1 MSSVL
6 NLEPTQKPIR
16 LLGAVF
22 GVLLFSLSLFSQA
35 NYGRILGIV
44 TDTTGGVISGAM
56 VTIIDTQRGVAR
68 TLMTDQ
74 AGEYNA
80 PTLIP
85 GAYIVRV
92 EANGFK
98 KLERQNVVVEVGKDV
113 RVDVTVQPGEQN
125 QTVTVTEA
133 IPLVET
139 TNATLGGSLSNA
151 TINDLP
157 LNGRDYQNLLGLRPG
172 VMLQPGGSPWTQST
186 NNTRPDETVWLLD
199 GILNVNWFDA
209 RPINNM
215 PSPFTDMA
223 TVLPVDAIQEFN
235 VEENPKA
242 EFGWKPGAVVNVGV
256 KSGTN
261 NLHGNAYAFG
271 RSDAFDARN
280 FFNPAPDGNGNC
292 VTNPTFPAACNKAAT
307 QLKQFGGV
315 VGGPIKKDK
324 LFFFGGYEGI
334 RSFLGNTFPVVVPQ
348 TASVGDPVNSMP
360 DAITSLQN
368 QPNFAGL
375 CNGSNGIANN
385 QVCLSPVSLAM
396 LGCTGI
402 PTTVGSYKCTG
413 AGGPNGAWGIQG
425 APSDTTNYLSTF
437 PNNNVSN
444 NYLAKIDYAINDKN
458 RINGM
463 LLTGHYHALGEDH
476 AETNANW
483 GNTVIQTTWT
493 VSGDWVYTPN
503 SRWVNEAR
511 FGYDRT
517 TFLFDPADTNIKPDG
532 SGLTG
537 GAGYPINTGSAIG
550 GMPTILIAGFDS
562 QAGQLLGSQ
571 NGRPLDS
578 SPNPYW
584 DLQDNVS
591 YLLGK
596 HALKFGGEF
605 ADIEGDSDARGG
617 QRGFFLFLGG
627 GGPPSGN
634 AFAGASTLADFFAGT
649 PSVASLLTGN
659 PNLRIKWTS
668 TAGFVQDDWRVTQR
682 LTINA
687 GLRYSYV
694 SPFHEV
700 NNQIGN
706 FLPSVGLV
714 QQGQPGVG
722 STIWKPEYHD
732 FSPRLGFAWD
742 VTGKGTTVVRG
753 GASRIYSTWAI
764 ADFVANPGS
773 QNVPGGASL
782 ATVPTGAC
790 QSVPVAGVCP
800 QTFGGNI
807 GVLSA
812 HIPGNNLNWNG
823 LVVPQGLT
831 YCNAAANALCSIAA
845 VDPNL
850 KNPYVI
856 NWNLGVQHV
865 FANDFSLDISYVGNH
880 GTLLTGQRDIN
891 QALLPAATAAPVLP
905 YGNSYPYLAF
915 INQFSNFAKSNYNS
929 MQATLT
935 KRVSHGLDFTAGYTY
950 GHGLDNGSLS
960 RFGGLPQDSTNPA
973 AEYGNS
979 DYDTRHRFTLEASY
993 ALPGKK
999 GFGQLM
1005 EGWKI
1010 NGILNVATGQPWLV
1024 NDMNDNFSNTSE
1036 LTDRWDFFGNPSD
1049 FISSA
1054 ESIPH
1059 CVFLQ
1064 APASGVTLGNIGPA
1078 TCTEQSGVSGLV
1090 TTLPSSLGAQCLKVA
1105 PDLNTLAG
1113 NAAFPTAAG
1122 PVTIPGGGCYVKGNS
1137 VMVPPVFGTFG
1148 TMGRGLFRDPGFKN
1162 LDFSIFKDF
1171 KWRERYGAEFRVEF
1185 FNILNHPNLANPY
1198 GGVVGS
1204 NIGDDP
1210 SVGHSFGCG
1219 CGTPDIING
1228 NPVLGSGGARVMQL
1242 GLKLSF

>member
-1 MSSVL
+1 MNSVL
-6 NLEPTQKPIR
+6 KVPGAKRATPV
-16 LLGAVF
+16 LGAIL
-22 GVLLFSLSLFSQA
+22 GVVLFSLSAFSQA

-44 TDTTGGVISGAM
+44 TDTTGGVISGAT
-56 VTIIDTQRGVAR
+56 VTVIDTQRGVAR

-85 GAYIVRV
+85 GTYTVRV
-92 EANGFK
+92 EAAGFK

-113 RVDVTVQPGEQN
+113 RVDATVQPGEQN

-139 TNATLGGSLSNA
+139 TNATLGGALSNA

-172 VMLQPGGSPWTQST
+172 VMMQPGGSPWTQST
-186 NNTRPDETVWLLD
+186 NNIRPDETVWLLD

-280 FFNPAPDGNGNC
+280 YFNPAPDANGTC
-292 VTNPTFPAACNKAAT
+292 VTNPTFPAACAKAQT

-315 VGGPIKKDK
+315 VGGPIIKDK

-348 TASVGDPVNSMP
+348 TASVGNSQSSMP
-360 DAITSLQN
+360 DAIASLQT
-368 QPNFAGL
+368 QGFTQL
-375 CNGSNGIANN
+375 CSSTITSN
-385 QVCLSPVSLAM
+385 CLSPVSLAL
-396 LGCTGI
+396 LGCTGT
-402 PTTVGSYKCTG
+402 PATVGSYACTG

-476 AETNANW
+476 AEVNAAW
-483 GNTVIQTTWT
+483 GNNVVQTTWT

-517 TFLFDPADTNIKPDG
+517 VFLFDPADSNIKPDG

-537 GAGYPINTGSAIG
+537 GSGYPINTGSVIG
-550 GMPTILIAGFDS
+550 GMPTIQVAGFDS

-596 HALKFGGEF
+596 HALKFGFEF
-605 ADIEGDSDARGG
+605 AHIEGDSDARGG
-617 QRGFFLFLGG
+617 QRGFFLFLGPG
-627 GGPPSGN
+627 FPFAGN
-634 AFAGASTLADFFAGT
+634 AFPGASPLADFFAGT

-659 PNLRIKWTS
+659 PNLRILWTS
-668 TAGFVQDDWRVTQR
+668 TAGFVQDDWRITPKF
-682 LTINA
+682 TINA
-687 GLRYSYV
+687 GLRYSYI

-700 NNQIGN
+700 NNQLGN
-706 FLPSVGLV
+706 FIPSVGLV

-722 STIWKPEYHD
+722 STIWKPEYND

-753 GASRIYSTWAI
+753 GLSRIYSTFAI

-790 QSVPVAGVCP
+790 TTNVLPCP
-800 QTFGGNI
+800 STFGGNI
-807 GVLSA
+807 GVLSTRVL
-812 HIPGNNLNWNG
+812 GSNLNWNG
-823 LVVPQGLT
+823 AIFPPNLT
-831 YCNAAANALCSIAA
+831 YCTATSQCSIAA

-856 NWNLGVQHV
+856 NYNLGVQHA
-865 FANDFSLDISYVGNH
+865 FANDFSLEIGYVGNH
-880 GTLLTGQRDIN
+880 GVRLTGQRDIN
-891 QALLPAATAAPVLP
+891 QPILPALNPSNTPYAAQF
-905 YGNSYPYLAF
+905 PYLLF
-915 INQFSNFAKSNYNS
+915 INQFSNFARSNYNS
-929 MQATLT
+929 FQATLT
-935 KRVSHGLDFTAGYTY
+935 KRVSHGVDFTAGYTY

-979 DYDTRHRFTLEASY
+979 DYDTRHRFTFEASY

-999 GFGQLM
+999 GFGQLL
-1005 EGWKI
+1005 EGWKV
-1010 NGILNVATGQPWLV
+1010 NGILTVATGQPWLV
-1024 NDMNDNFSNTSE
+1024 DDSSDNFSNTSE
-1036 LTDRWDFFGNPSD
+1036 GTDRWDFFGNPND
-1049 FISSA
+1049 FLSSA

-1059 CVFLQ
+1059 CAFLQ
-1064 APASGVTLGNIGPA
+1064 APTTGVTFTNIGPA

-1090 TTLPSSLGAQCLKVA
+1090 TTLAPSLGAKCLTVA
-1105 PDLNTLAG
+1105 PDPTTLA
-1113 NAAFPTAAG
+1113 T
-1122 PVTIPGGGCYVKGNS
+1122 GGCYVKGNS
-1137 VMVPPVFGTFG
+1137 AMVPPTFGTFG
-1148 TMGRGLFRDPGFKN
+1148 TMGRGLFRDPGFRN
-1162 LDFSIFKDF
+1162 LDFSVFKDF
-1171 KWRERYGAEFRVEF
+1171 KFKERFGAEFRVEF

-1210 SVGHSFGCG
+1210 SVSHSFGCG

-1242 GLKLSF
+1242 GLKLNF

>member
-1 MSSVL
+1 MHSVL
-6 NLEPTQKPIR
+6 KVPRASRATSVLSA
-16 LLGAVF
+16 LV
-22 GVLLFSLSLFSQA
+22 GVLVFSVALFSQA

-44 TDTTGGVISGAM
+44 TDQTGGVISGAT
-56 VTIIDTQRGVAR
+56 VTVIDTQRGVAR

-85 GAYIVRV
+85 GTYLVRV
-92 EANGFK
+92 EAAGFK

-151 TINDLP
+151 AINDLP
-157 LNGRDYQNLLGLRPG
+157 LNGRNYQNLLGLRPG

-186 NNTRPDETVWLLD
+186 NNIRPDETVWLLD

-256 KSGTN
+256 RSGTN
-261 NLHGNAYAFG
+261 TLHGSAYAFG

-280 FFNPAPDGNGNC
+280 FFNPAPVNGVC
-292 VTNPTFPAACNKAAT
+292 VPNPGLLAACDKAPT

-334 RSFLGNTFPVVVPQ
+334 RSFLGNTFPVVVPE
-348 TASVGDPVNSMP
+348 TASGTPSANCPAGVIGDCANSMV
-360 DAITSLQN
+360 DAIRSLQ
-368 QPNFAGL
+368 A
-375 CNGSNGIANN
+375 NGVA
-385 QVCLSPVSLAM
+385 VSPVSLAIM
-396 LGCTGI
+396 GCPSGLLTAASTCTG
-402 PTTVGSYKCTG
+402 GLLQ
-413 AGGPNGAWGIQG
+413 N
-425 APSDTTNYLSTF
+425 APSNTTGYLSTF
-437 PNNNVSN
+437 PNDNVSN

-463 LLTGHYHALGEDH
+463 LLTGHYHAVGEDH
-476 AETNANW
+476 AAVNANW
-483 GNTVIQTTWT
+483 GDNVTQTTWT
-493 VSGDWVYTPN
+493 VSGNWVYTPS
-503 SRWVNEAR
+503 SRVVNEAR

-517 TFLFDPADTNIKPDG
+517 TFLFDPQDANVKPDG

-537 GAGYPINTGSAIG
+537 GAGYPINTGAAIG
-550 GMPTILIAGFDS
+550 GFPVIVVAGFNS

-571 NGRPLDS
+571 GGRPLDS

-584 DLQDNVS
+584 DLQDSVS
-591 YLLGK
+591 YLIGK
-596 HALKFGGEF
+596 HALKFGVEF
-605 ADIEGDSDARGG
+605 AHIEGDADSHD
-617 QRGFFLFLGG
+617 QRGRIFFFGP
-627 GGPPSGN
+627 GGPPAGN
-634 AFAGASTLADFFAGT
+634 AFPGASPLADFFAGT
-649 PSVASLLTGN
+649 PSFGTLLTGN
-659 PNLRIKWTS
+659 PKVRLTWTS
-668 TAGFVQDDWRVTQR
+668 TAGFVQDDWRVTPK

-694 SPFHEV
+694 SPMHEV
-700 NNQIGN
+700 NNQIGS
-706 FLPSVGLV
+706 FLPAVGLV
-714 QQGQPGVG
+714 QQGQAGVG
-722 STIWKPEYHD
+722 STLWKPEYHD

-753 GASRIYSTWAI
+753 GASRIYSTFAI
-764 ADFVANPGS
+764 ADFVANPGA

-790 QSVPVAGVCP
+790 QTPPAGGSCP
-800 QTFGGNI
+800 QTFGGN
-807 GVLSA
+807 LSVISA
-812 HIPGNNLNWNG
+812 KISGGTLGANWNG
-823 LVVPQGLT
+823 VVFPQGLT
-831 YCNAAANALCSIAA
+831 YCNAAANAPCNIAA

-850 KNPYVI
+850 RNPYI
-856 NWNLGVQHV
+856 LNYNLDVQHV
-865 FANDFSLDISYVGNH
+865 FGSNLSLEIGYVGNR
-880 GTLLTGQRDIN
+880 GVLLTGQRDLN
-891 QALLPAATAAPVLP
+891 QAILPAAVAVQP
-905 YGNSYPYLAF
+905 YANQYPYLNA
-915 INQFSNFAKSNYNS
+915 INQFSNFATSTYNS
-929 MQATLT
+929 LQATVT

-950 GHGLDNGSLS
+950 GHGLDNGSLT
-960 RFGGLPQDSTNPA
+960 RFGGLPQDSSNPA
-973 AEYGNS
+973 AEYSSS
-979 DYDTRHRFTLEASY
+979 DYDTRHRFTFEASY
-993 ALPGKK
+993 AIPGKK
-999 GFGQLM
+999 GYGQLL

-1010 NGILNVATGQPWLV
+1010 NGILNIATGQPWIV
-1024 NDMNDNFSNTSE
+1024 IDSGNNFSNTSE
-1036 LTDRWDFFGNPSD
+1036 NTDRWDFFGNPKDFRSGSESFPFCKGFNAANLSD
-1049 FISSA
+1049 M
-1054 ESIPH
+1054 
-1059 CVFLQ
+1059 
-1064 APASGVTLGNIGPA
+1064 SGV
-1078 TCTEQSGVSGLV
+1078 TCTEQSGVNGQV
-1090 TTLPSSLGAQCLKVA
+1090 TALPSSLGAKCTAVA
-1105 PDLNTLAG
+1105 PDPNTLAQ
-1113 NAAFPTAAG
+1113 
-1122 PVTIPGGGCYVKGNS
+1122 GGCYVKGNS
-1137 VMVPPVFGTFG
+1137 VMAPPVFGTFG
-1148 TMGRGLFRDPGFKN
+1148 TMGRNLFYDPGFKN
-1162 LDFSIFKDF
+1162 LDFSVFKDF
-1171 KWRERYGAEFRVEF
+1171 KFHERFGAEFRVEF
-1185 FNILNHPNLANPY
+1185 FNVLNHPNLANPY

-1210 SVGHSFGCG
+1210 SVSHSFGCG

>member
-1 MSSVL
+1 MNSVL
-6 NLEPTQKPIR
+6 KVPRARRATPV
-16 LLGAVF
+16 LGAIL
-22 GVLLFSLSLFSQA
+22 GVVLFSLSAFSQA

-44 TDTTGGVISGAM
+44 TDTTGGVISGAT
-56 VTIIDTQRGVAR
+56 VTVIDTQRGVAR

-85 GAYIVRV
+85 GTYLVRV
-92 EANGFK
+92 EAMGFK
-98 KLERQNVVVEVGKDV
+98 KLERQNVVIQVGQDV
-113 RVDVTVQPGEQN
+113 RVDVTVQPGEQT

-139 TNATLGGSLSNA
+139 TNATLGGALSNA

-186 NNTRPDETVWLLD
+186 NNIRPDETVWLLD

-235 VEENPKA
+235 IEENPKA
-242 EFGWKPGAVVNVGV
+242 EFGWKPGAVVNVGI

-261 NLHGNAYAFG
+261 TLHGNAYAFG
-271 RSDAFDARN
+271 RDDSFDARN
-280 FFNPAPDGNGNC
+280 YFNPSPVDGVC
-292 VTNPTFPAACNKAAT
+292 VQNPTFLPACNKAPV
-307 QLKQFGGV
+307 QFEQFGGV

-334 RSFLGNTFPVVVPQ
+334 RSFLGNTFPVLVPE
-348 TASVGDPVNSMP
+348 TASQATAANPVGDPQHSMV
-360 DAITSLQN
+360 DAIRALQAVGVT
-368 QPNFAGL
+368 P
-375 CNGSNGIANN
+375 
-385 QVCLSPVSLAM
+385 SPVSLGI
-396 LGCTGI
+396 LGCPSGALTAAS
-402 PTTVGSYKCTG
+402 TCTG
-413 AGGPNGAWGIQG
+413 NLLQN

-476 AETNANW
+476 AATNVNW
-483 GNTVIQTTWT
+483 GDNVIQTTWT
-493 VSGDWVYTPN
+493 VSGDWVYTPT
-503 SRWVNEAR
+503 SRIVNEAR

-517 TFLFDPADTNIKPDG
+517 VFLFDPADAKVLPNG
-532 SGLTG
+532 VQ
-537 GAGYPINTGSAIG
+537 YPINTGAAIG
-550 GMPTILIAGFDS
+550 GFPTITVGGFDS

-571 NGRPLDS
+571 GGRPLDS
-578 SPNPYW
+578 APNPYW
-584 DLQDNVS
+584 DLQDSVS

-605 ADIEGDSDARGG
+605 AHIEGDSDAHD
-617 QRGFFLFLGG
+617 QRGHIFFFGG
-627 GGPPSGN
+627 ATPQITGG
-634 AFAGASTLADFFAGT
+634 STSLEDFFAGNPT
-649 PSVASLLTGN
+649 FGALLTGN
-659 PNLRIKWTS
+659 PNVRILWTS
-668 TAGFVQDDWRVTQR
+668 TAGFVQDDWRITPK

-694 SPFHEV
+694 SPMHEV
-700 NNQIGN
+700 NNQIGS
-706 FLPSVGLV
+706 FLPGVGLV
-714 QQGQPGVG
+714 QQGQSGVG
-722 STIWKPEYHD
+722 STLWKPNYDD

-753 GASRIYSTWAI
+753 GASRIYSTFAI

-790 QSVPVAGVCP
+790 TAPVTPCP
-800 QTFGGNI
+800 STYGGNLAVI
-807 GVLSA
+807 SA
-812 HIPGNNLNWNG
+812 QIPGSTLGANWNG
-823 LVVPQGLT
+823 VVFPQGLT
-831 YCNAAANALCSIAA
+831 YCTATAQCNIAA

-850 KNPYVI
+850 RNPYVI
-856 NWNLGVQHV
+856 NYNLGVQHA
-865 FANDFSLDISYVGNH
+865 FANDFSLEVGYVGNH
-880 GTLLTGQRDIN
+880 GVLLTGQRDIN
-891 QALLPAATAAPVLP
+891 QPILPSVTSVPVLP
-905 YGNSYPYLAF
+905 FANQSPYLHF

-929 MQATLT
+929 LQATLT
-935 KRVSHGLDFTAGYTY
+935 KRVSHGVDFTAGYTY
-950 GHGLDNGSLS
+950 GHGLDNGSLT
-960 RFGGLPQDSTNPA
+960 RFGGLPQDSTNPV

-979 DYDTRHRFTLEASY
+979 DYDTRHRFTFEASY

-999 GFGQLM
+999 GFGQLL
-1005 EGWKI
+1005 EGWKV
-1010 NGILNVATGQPWLV
+1010 NGILTVATGQPWLV
-1024 NDMNDNFSNTSE
+1024 DDSTDNFSNTSE
-1036 LTDRWDFFGNPSD
+1036 FTDRWDFFGNPSD
-1049 FISSA
+1049 FLSSA
-1054 ESIPH
+1054 ESIPF
-1059 CVFLQ
+1059 CTGFN
-1064 APASGVTLGNIGPA
+1064 PANINDLSKV

-1090 TTLPSSLGAQCLKVA
+1090 TTLPSSLGAKCVAVA
-1105 PDLNTLAG
+1105 PDINTLAG
-1113 NAAFPTAAG
+1113 NPAFPTATG
-1122 PVTIPGGGCYVKGNS
+1122 PTAILPGGCYVKGNS

-1148 TMGRGLFRDPGFKN
+1148 TMGRGLFRDPGFRN
-1162 LDFSIFKDF
+1162 LDFSVFKDF
-1171 KWRERYGAEFRVEF
+1171 KWKERFGAEFRVEL

-1210 SVGHSFGCG
+1210 SISHSFGCG

>member
-1 MSSVL
+1 MNLALKVPRACRATSVL
-6 NLEPTQKPIR
+6 
-16 LLGAVF
+16 GALV
-22 GVLLFSLSLFSQA
+22 GVLVFSLSLFSQA

-44 TDTTGGVISGAM
+44 TDQTGGVISGAT
-56 VTIIDTQRGVAR
+56 VTVIDTQRGVAR

-85 GAYIVRV
+85 GTYTVRV
-92 EANGFK
+92 EAAGFK

-113 RVDVTVQPGEQN
+113 RVDATVQPGEQN
-125 QTVTVTEA
+125 QTVTVTES

-139 TNATLGGSLSNA
+139 TNATLGGALSNA

-172 VMLQPGGSPWTQST
+172 VMMQPGGSPWTQST
-186 NNTRPDETVWLLD
+186 NNIRPDETVWLLD

-261 NLHGNAYAFG
+261 NFHGNAYAFG

-280 FFNPAPDGNGNC
+280 YFNPAPDANGTC
-292 VTNPTFPAACNKAAT
+292 VTNPSFPAACNKAQT

-315 VGGPIKKDK
+315 VGGPIIKDK

-360 DAITSLQN
+360 DAISSLQK
-368 QPNFAGL
+368 AGFTQL
-375 CNGSNGIANN
+375 CSSTITSN
-385 QVCLSPVSLAM
+385 CLSPVSLAM
-396 LGCTGI
+396 LGCTGT
-402 PTTVGSYKCTG
+402 PAAVGSYTCTG

-476 AETNANW
+476 AETNAAW
-483 GNTVIQTTWT
+483 GNNVVQTTWT

-517 TFLFDPADTNIKPDG
+517 VFLFDPADTNIKPDG

-550 GMPTILIAGFDS
+550 GMPTILVAGFDS

-596 HALKFGGEF
+596 HALKFGFEF
-605 ADIEGDSDARGG
+605 AHIEGDSDVRGG
-617 QRGFFLFLGG
+617 QRGFFLFLGPG
-627 GGPPSGN
+627 FPFAGN
-634 AFAGASTLADFFAGT
+634 AFPGASPLADFFAGT

-659 PNLRIKWTS
+659 PNLRILWTS
-668 TAGFVQDDWRVTQR
+668 TAGFVQDDWRITPKF
-682 LTINA
+682 TINA
-687 GLRYSYV
+687 GLRYSYI

-700 NNQIGN
+700 NNQLGN
-706 FLPSVGLV
+706 FIPSVGLV

-722 STIWKPEYHD
+722 STIWKPEYND

-753 GASRIYSTWAI
+753 GLSRIYSTFAI

-790 QSVPVAGVCP
+790 TTNVSPCP
-800 QTFGGNI
+800 STFGGNI
-807 GVLSA
+807 GVLSTRVL
-812 HIPGNNLNWNG
+812 GSNLNWNG
-823 LVVPQGLT
+823 VVFPPNLT
-831 YCNAAANALCSIAA
+831 YCTATSQCSIAA

-850 KNPYVI
+850 RNPYVI
-856 NWNLGVQHV
+856 NYNLGVQHA
-865 FANDFSLDISYVGNH
+865 FANDFSLASE
-880 GTLLTGQRDIN
+880 QR
-891 QALLPAATAAPVLP
+891 
-905 YGNSYPYLAF
+905 
-915 INQFSNFAKSNYNS
+915 
-929 MQATLT
+929 
-935 KRVSHGLDFTAGYTY
+935 
-950 GHGLDNGSLS
+950 
-960 RFGGLPQDSTNPA
+960 
-973 AEYGNS
+973 
-979 DYDTRHRFTLEASY
+979 
-993 ALPGKK
+993 
-999 GFGQLM
+999 
-1005 EGWKI
+1005 
-1010 NGILNVATGQPWLV
+1010 LV
-1024 NDMNDNFSNTSE
+1024 RLRN
-1036 LTDRWDFFGNPSD
+1036 
-1049 FISSA
+1049 
-1054 ESIPH
+1054 
-1059 CVFLQ
+1059 
-1064 APASGVTLGNIGPA
+1064 
-1078 TCTEQSGVSGLV
+1078 
-1090 TTLPSSLGAQCLKVA
+1090 
-1105 PDLNTLAG
+1105 
-1113 NAAFPTAAG
+1113 
-1122 PVTIPGGGCYVKGNS
+1122 
-1137 VMVPPVFGTFG
+1137 
-1148 TMGRGLFRDPGFKN
+1148 
-1162 LDFSIFKDF
+1162 
-1171 KWRERYGAEFRVEF
+1171 
-1185 FNILNHPNLANPY
+1185 
-1198 GGVVGS
+1198 
-1204 NIGDDP
+1204 
-1210 SVGHSFGCG
+1210 
-1219 CGTPDIING
+1219 
-1228 NPVLGSGGARVMQL
+1228 
-1242 GLKLSF
+1242 

>member
-1 MSSVL
+1 MSFVWKIARASTTRCV
-6 NLEPTQKPIR
+6 
-16 LLGAVF
+16 LGALV
-22 GVLLFSLSLFSQA
+22 GVLVFSLAVFSQA

-44 TDTTGGVISGAM
+44 TDQTGGVISGAT
-56 VTIIDTQRGVAR
+56 VTVIDTQRGVAR

-85 GAYIVRV
+85 GTYVVRV
-92 EANGFK
+92 EAAGFK
-98 KLERQNVVVEVGKDV
+98 KLERQNVLVEVGKDV

-125 QTVTVTEA
+125 QTVTVTES

-151 TINDLP
+151 AINDLP
-157 LNGRDYQNLLGLRPG
+157 LNGRNYQNLLGLRPG

-186 NNTRPDETVWLLD
+186 NNIRPDETVWLLD

-280 FFNPAPDGNGNC
+280 FFNPAPDGNGTC

-307 QLKQFGGV
+307 QLKQFGAV

-334 RSFLGNTFPVVVPQ
+334 RSFLGNTFPVNVPQ
-348 TASVGDPVNSMP
+348 TAPVGDPVNSMP
-360 DAITSLQN
+360 DAIASLQN
-368 QPNFAGL
+368 HGFTQL
-375 CNGSNGIANN
+375 CSSTITSN
-385 QVCLSPVSLAM
+385 CLSPVSLAI
-396 LGCTGI
+396 LGCTGT
-402 PTTVGSYKCTG
+402 PAKVGSYACTG

-425 APSDTTNYLSTF
+425 APSNTTNYLSTF

-476 AETNANW
+476 AETNGAW
-483 GNTVIQTTWT
+483 GNNVVQTTWT
-493 VSGDWVYTPN
+493 VSGNWVYTPN

-517 TFLFDPADTNIKPDG
+517 VFLFDPADTNVKPDG

-537 GAGYPINTGSAIG
+537 GAGYPINTGSVIG
-550 GMPTILIAGFDS
+550 GFPTVIVAGFDS

-571 NGRPLDS
+571 AGRPLDS

-584 DLQDNVS
+584 DLQDSVS

-605 ADIEGDSDARGG
+605 AHIEGDSDARAG
-617 QRGFFLFLGG
+617 QRGLIFFF
-627 GGPPSGN
+627 GPGFPFAGN
-634 AFAGASTLADFFAGT
+634 AFLGASPLADFFAGT
-649 PSVASLLTGN
+649 PSIGSLLTGN
-659 PNLRIKWTS
+659 PKVRITWTS
-668 TAGFVQDDWRVTQR
+668 TAGFVQDDWRITPKF
-682 LTINA
+682 TINA
-687 GLRYSYV
+687 GLRYSYI
-694 SPFHEV
+694 SPMHEV
-700 NNQIGN
+700 NNQLGN
-706 FLPSVGLV
+706 FLPSVGIV
-714 QQGQPGVG
+714 QQGQSGVG
-722 STIWKPEYHD
+722 NTVWKPEYND

-753 GASRIYSTWAI
+753 GLSRIYSTFAI
-764 ADFVANPGS
+764 ADFVANPGA

-790 QSVPVAGVCP
+790 QTVPVGGSCP
-800 QTFGGNI
+800 QTFGGNLA
-807 GVLSA
+807 VLSA
-812 HIPGNNLNWNG
+812 RLLGSNLNWNN
-823 LVVPQGLT
+823 VVFPQGLT
-831 YCNAAANALCSIAA
+831 YCTATSQCSIAA

-856 NWNLGVQHV
+856 NYNLDVQHV
-865 FANDFSLDISYVGNH
+865 FGNNLSLEIGYVGNH
-880 GTLLTGQRDIN
+880 GVRLTGQRDIN
-891 QALLPAATAAPVLP
+891 QAILPAVTPVLP
-905 YGNSYPYLAF
+905 YSSQFPYLAF
-915 INQFSNFAKSNYNS
+915 INQFSNFGHSTYNS
-929 MQATLT
+929 LQVTLT

-960 RFGGLPQDSTNPA
+960 RFGGLPQDSTNPQ
-973 AEYGNS
+973 AEYANS
-979 DYDTRHRFTLEASY
+979 DYDTRHRFSLEASY

-999 GFGQLM
+999 GFGQLL

-1010 NGILNVATGQPWLV
+1010 NGILNVATGQPWWV
-1024 NDMNDNFSNTSE
+1024 IDSGDNFSNTSE
-1036 LTDRWDFFGNPSD
+1036 ATDRWDFFGNPKD
-1049 FISSA
+1049 FQSGS

-1059 CVFLQ
+1059 CGGFN
-1064 APASGVTLGNIGPA
+1064 PANINDMSGV

-1090 TTLPSSLGAQCLKVA
+1090 TTLPSSLGAKCAAVA
-1105 PDLNTLAG
+1105 PNATTLA
-1113 NAAFPTAAG
+1113 T
-1122 PVTIPGGGCYVKGNS
+1122 GGCYVKGNS
-1137 VMVPPVFGTFG
+1137 VMTPPVFGTFG
-1148 TMGRGLFRDPGFKN
+1148 TMGRNLFYDPGFKN
-1162 LDFSIFKDF
+1162 LDFSVFKDF
-1171 KWRERYGAEFRVEF
+1171 KFHERFGAEFRVEF
-1185 FNILNHPNLANPY
+1185 FNVLNHPNLANPY

-1204 NIGDDP
+1204 NIGDDA
-1210 SVGHSFGCG
+1210 SISHSFGCG

>member
-1 MSSVL
+1 MSFGTSGFRTSFWALTTRVAFLFLATLSVL
-6 NLEPTQKPIR
+6 
-16 LLGAVF
+16 VC
-22 GVLLFSLSLFSQA
+22 SLPLFSQA

-44 TDTTGGVISGAM
+44 TDQTGGVISGAT
-56 VTIIDTQRGVAR
+56 VTVIDTQRGVAR
-68 TLMTDQ
+68 TLTTDQ

-85 GAYIVRV
+85 GTYTVRV
-92 EANGFK
+92 EAQGFK
-98 KLERQNVVVEVGKDV
+98 KLERQNIVLEVGKDV

-125 QTVTVTEA
+125 QTITVTEA

-157 LNGRDYQNLLGLRPG
+157 LNGRNYQNLLGLRPG

-186 NNTRPDETVWLLD
+186 NNIRPDETVWLLD

-256 KSGTN
+256 RSGTN
-261 NLHGNAYAFG
+261 TLHGSAYAFG

-280 FFNPAPDGNGNC
+280 FFNPAPVNGVC
-292 VTNPTFPAACNKAAT
+292 VPNPSFLAACNKAPT

-324 LFFFGGYEGI
+324 LFFFGSYEGI

-360 DAITSLQN
+360 DAITALESA
-368 QPNFAGL
+368 PGFAGL
-375 CNGSNGIANN
+375 CNGANGPT
-385 QVCLSPVSLAM
+385 CLSPVSLKI
-396 LGCTGI
+396 LGCT
-402 PTTVGSYKCTG
+402 PTAGVAGPYSCTG
-413 AGGPNGAWGIQG
+413 GLLQN

-463 LLTGHYHALGEDH
+463 LLTGHYTALGEDH
-476 AETNANW
+476 AATNANW
-483 GNTVIQTTWT
+483 GDNVVQTTWT
-493 VSGDWVYTPN
+493 ISGDWVYTPS
-503 SRWVNEAR
+503 SRIVNEAR

-517 TFLFDPADTNIKPDG
+517 TFLFDPADANVKPDG

-537 GAGYPINTGSAIG
+537 GAGYPINTGAAIG
-550 GMPTILIAGFDS
+550 GFPTITVGGFDS
-562 QAGQLLGSQ
+562 QAGQLFGSQ
-571 NGRPLDS
+571 GGRPLDS
-578 SPNPYW
+578 APNPYS
-584 DLQDNVS
+584 DFQDSVS

-605 ADIEGDSDARGG
+605 AHIEGDSDAHD
-617 QRGFFLFLGG
+617 QRGRVFFFGG
-627 GGPPSGN
+627 GTPGPTDCG
-634 AFAGASTLADFFAGT
+634 GASCPLEDFFAGNPT
-649 PSVASLLTGN
+649 FGAELTGD
-659 PNLRIKWTS
+659 PKVRITWTS
-668 TAGFVQDDWRVTQR
+668 TAGFVQDDWRVTPK
-682 LTINA
+682 LTINL

-694 SPFHEV
+694 SPMHEV

-706 FLPSVGLV
+706 FLPAVGLV
-714 QQGQPGVG
+714 QEGQAGVG
-722 STIWKPEYHD
+722 NTLWKPEYND
-732 FSPRLGFAWD
+732 FSPRFGFAWD

-753 GASRIYSTWAI
+753 GASRIYSTFAI

-782 ATVPTGAC
+782 ATVPSGAC
-790 QSVPVAGVCP
+790 TANVSPCP
-800 QTFGGNI
+800 ATFGGNLAVI
-807 GVLSA
+807 SA
-812 HIPGNNLNWNG
+812 HISGGNLNWNG
-823 LVVPQGLT
+823 VVFPQGLT
-831 YCNAAANALCSIAA
+831 YCTASAQCNIAA
-845 VDPNL
+845 VDPHL
-850 KNPYVI
+850 RNPYLL
-856 NWNLGVQHV
+856 NYNLDVQHV
-865 FANDFSLDISYVGNH
+865 FGNNLSLEIGYVGNR
-880 GTLLTGQRDIN
+880 GVLLTGQRDLN
-891 QALLPAATAAPVLP
+891 QAILPATVAVQP
-905 YGNSYPYLAF
+905 YASQYPYLNV
-915 INQFSNFAKSNYNS
+915 INQFSNFATSTYNS
-929 MQATLT
+929 LQLTLT

-973 AEYGNS
+973 GEYASS
-979 DYDTRHRFTLEASY
+979 DYDTRHRFTFEASY

-999 GFGQLM
+999 GYGQLL
-1005 EGWKI
+1005 EGWKV
-1010 NGILNVATGQPWLV
+1010 NGILNVATGQPWIV
-1024 NDMNDNFSNTSE
+1024 IDSGDNFSNTSE
-1036 LTDRWDFFGNPSD
+1036 FTDRWDFFGNPKD
-1049 FISSA
+1049 FQSGS

-1059 CVFLQ
+1059 CGFPN
-1064 APASGVTLGNIGPA
+1064 APPVGVTLANIGPA
-1078 TCTEQSGVSGLV
+1078 VCTEQSGVSGQV
-1090 TTLPSSLGAQCLKVA
+1090 TTLPSSLGAQCTAVA
-1105 PDLNTLAG
+1105 PDAKTLA
-1113 NAAFPTAAG
+1113 T
-1122 PVTIPGGGCYVKGNS
+1122 GGCYVKGNS
-1137 VMVPPVFGTFG
+1137 VMAPPLAGTFG
-1148 TMGRGLFRDPGFKN
+1148 TMGRNLFYDPGFKN
-1162 LDFSIFKDF
+1162 LDFSVFKDF
-1171 KWRERYGAEFRVEF
+1171 KFHERFGAEFRVEF
-1185 FNILNHPNLANPY
+1185 FNVLNHPNLANPY

-1210 SVGHSFGCG
+1210 SISHSFGCG

>member
-812 HIPGNNLNWNG
+812 HIPGSNLNWNG

-935 KRVSHGLDFTAGYTY
+935 KRVSHGLDFTAGYTF

>member
-1 MSSVL
+1 
-6 NLEPTQKPIR
+6 
-16 LLGAVF
+16 
-22 GVLLFSLSLFSQA
+22 
-35 NYGRILGIV
+35 
-44 TDTTGGVISGAM
+44 
-56 VTIIDTQRGVAR
+56 
-68 TLMTDQ
+68 MTDQ

-85 GAYIVRV
+85 GTYTVRV
-92 EANGFK
+92 EAMGFK
-98 KLERQNVVVEVGKDV
+98 KLERQNVVIQVGQDV
-113 RVDVTVQPGEQN
+113 RVDVTVQPGEQT

-139 TNATLGGSLSNA
+139 TNATLGGALSNA

-172 VMLQPGGSPWTQST
+172 VMMQPGGSPWTQST
-186 NNTRPDETVWLLD
+186 NNIRPDETVWLLD

-261 NLHGNAYAFG
+261 SLHGAAYAFG

-280 FFNPAPDGNGNC
+280 FFNPGPAADGSC
-292 VTNPTFPAACNKAAT
+292 VLNSTFAAACNKVAT

-334 RSFLGNTFPVVVPQ
+334 RSFLGNTFPVTVPE

-360 DAITSLQN
+360 DAITSLQ
-368 QPNFAGL
+368 QHGFT
-375 CNGSNGIANN
+375 
-385 QVCLSPVSLAM
+385 QVCTNAITSSCLSPVSLAL
-396 LGCTGI
+396 LGCTG
-402 PTTVGSYKCTG
+402 TAAVVGSYSCTG

-425 APSDTTNYLSTF
+425 APSTTTNYISTF
-437 PNNNVSN
+437 PNNNVSD

-476 AETNANW
+476 AEVNAGW
-483 GNTVIQTTWT
+483 GNNVVQTTWT

-517 TFLFDPADTNIKPDG
+517 VFLFDPADSNIPADG

-537 GAGYPINTGSAIG
+537 GAGYPINTGSLVG
-550 GMPTILIAGFDS
+550 GMPTIVIAGFDS
-562 QAGQLLGSQ
+562 QASQLLGSQ

-596 HALKFGGEF
+596 HALKFGFEF
-605 ADIEGDSDARGG
+605 AHIEGDSDARGG
-617 QRGFFLFLGG
+617 QRGFIQFLGAG
-627 GGPPSGN
+627 FPFAGN
-634 AFAGASTLADFFAGT
+634 AFPGASPLSDFFAGT
-649 PSVASLLTGN
+649 PSNGSLLTGN
-659 PNLRIKWTS
+659 PNLRILWTS
-668 TAGFVQDDWRVTQR
+668 TAGFIQDDWRITPK

-687 GLRYSYV
+687 GLRYSYI

-700 NNQIGN
+700 NNQLGN
-706 FLPSVGLV
+706 FIPSVGLV

-722 STIWKPEYHD
+722 STLWKPEYHD

-753 GASRIYSTWAI
+753 GVSRIYSTFAI
-764 ADFVANPGS
+764 ADFVANPGA

-790 QSVPVAGVCP
+790 TTNVIPCP
-800 QTFGGNI
+800 ATFGGNI
-807 GVLSA
+807 AVVSA
-812 HIPGNNLNWNG
+812 RVIGSSMNWNG
-823 LVVPQGLT
+823 SVFPNLSFCTASAQ
-831 YCNAAANALCSIAA
+831 CNVAA

-856 NWNLGVQHV
+856 NYNLGLQHV
-865 FANDFSLDISYVGNH
+865 FANDFSLEIGYVGNH
-880 GTLLTGQRDIN
+880 GALLTGQRDLN
-891 QALLPAATAAPVLP
+891 QAILPAVTPALP
-905 YGNSYPYLAF
+905 YANQYPYLAF
-915 INQFSNFAKSNYNS
+915 IDQFSNFAKSNYNS
-929 MQATLT
+929 LQVTLT
-935 KRVSHGLDFTAGYTY
+935 KRVSHGIDFTAGYTY

-960 RFGGLPQDSTNPA
+960 RFGGLPQDSTNPT

-979 DYDTRHRFTLEASY
+979 DYDTRHRFSLEASY

-999 GFGQLM
+999 GFGQLL
-1005 EGWKI
+1005 EGWKV

-1024 NDMNDNFSNTSE
+1024 DDSADNFSNTSE
-1036 LTDRWDFFGNPSD
+1036 GTDRWDFFGNPND
-1049 FISSA
+1049 FMSSS
-1054 ESIPH
+1054 ESTPH
-1059 CVFLQ
+1059 CTGFNL
-1064 APASGVTLGNIGPA
+1064 ANINNLSNV

-1090 TTLPSSLGAQCLKVA
+1090 TTFSPAQSQQMGAQCVKVA
-1105 PDLNTLAG
+1105 PDPNTLAG
-1113 NAAFPTAAG
+1113 NSALS
-1122 PVTIPGGGCYVKGNS
+1122 INQGGCFVKGNS

-1162 LDFSIFKDF
+1162 LDFSVFKDF
-1171 KWRERYGAEFRVEF
+1171 KWRERFGAEFRVEF

-1198 GGVVGS
+1198 GGVIGS

-1210 SVGHSFGCG
+1210 SNSAHFGCG